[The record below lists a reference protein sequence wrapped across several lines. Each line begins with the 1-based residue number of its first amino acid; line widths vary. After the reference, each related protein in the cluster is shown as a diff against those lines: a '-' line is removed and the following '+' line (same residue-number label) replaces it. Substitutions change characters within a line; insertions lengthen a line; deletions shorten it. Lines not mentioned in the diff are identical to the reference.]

1 MRNLSRWARSA
12 AALAG
17 AVALLTLLAVPGTAS
32 AATSP
37 GIGTVPTGT
46 ITPTLQCLTKGSN
59 GSVTAVLG
67 YTSAAKTTA
76 TIAVGQ
82 LNQLSPSRLS
92 GKQPSTFQPGAHPGV
107 LSLTM
112 TSSEYMNGAYW
123 WVDGN
128 VVYFDWART
137 QNGPFCSPGTTL
149 PANGNGTGIAVGL
162 VAAGLAGVLV
172 VRRVRRTAGRPP
184 TALLAG

>member
-1 MRNLSRWARSA
+1 MRDLSRRVRA
-12 AALAG
+12 AVLAG
-17 AVALLTLLAVPGTAS
+17 AIAMLAVLAVPGTAS
-32 AATSP
+32 AATT

-46 ITPTLQCLTKGSN
+46 ITPTLQCITKKSD

-67 YTSAAKTTA
+67 YTSSAKTTA

-82 LNQLSPSRLS
+82 LNQLSPSRFS

-107 LSLTM
+107 LSLTL
-112 TSSEYMNGAYW
+112 TSTEYMNGAYW

-137 QNGPFCSPGTTL
+137 QSGPFCSPGTTL

-162 VAAGLAGVLV
+162 VAAGLVGVVV
-172 VRRVRRTAGRPP
+172 VRRVRRTQLRVATAG
-184 TALLAG
+184 